1 MEAANRCDRRLL
13 PGGGLEMSLACDIR
27 VATAASTFGLPEV
40 SRGIIPGAGG
50 TQRITRAIPF
60 GIALELLMTGKRI
73 AADEAARWGL
83 INHVVPS
90 RDELLPKCL
99 EIAGQIGENGP
110 LAVQAVKEAAYR
122 SRYTTLAEG
131 LRIEQ
136 FESGLLANTEDAKE
150 GPRAFAEKRPVNF
163 HGR

>member
-1 MEAANRCDRRLL
+1 
-13 PGGGLEMSLACDIR
+13 MSLACDIR

-99 EIAGQIGENGP
+99 EIAGQIGQIGQNGP

-131 LRIEQ
+131 LRVEQ

-163 HGR
+163 QGR